1 MTALNLLQI
10 VCKLYYNKAGIAGN
24 SDGQTICSVVPRA
37 TLSLLE
43 CGGNR
48 MKWIK
53 SEVGKPDCW
62 SFRSETFLVPEEEEK
77 INYF

>member
-48 MKWIK
+48 MK
-53 SEVGKPDCW
+53 
-62 SFRSETFLVPEEEEK
+62 
-77 INYF
+77 